1 MKKTRHAPRAIA
13 KNEKRGKESSA
24 SLLQKF
30 NKRFPFPPCARSS
43 RRVRRLPVPTLVSQ
57 TSHVASR
64 PLRLCGAS
72 DFYPGGECT
81 ALSRPFCG
89 RPSRVRTKSFSKGPK
104 NMRGRKEATKRA
116 TFGCQMQQTRGE
128 GARANDTYTCAT
140 RTDCPAACSR
150 ALDGCESCR
159 AGKGDTFLSFS
170 RESLYPRENFSN
182 GPFPLPHPH
191 SQHEQ
196 AAAQSNDAA
205 AAVAAVSTATAAE
218 CPDAGAESHAGC
230 EDPIK
235 GGTPFD
241 LWELARSWT
250 PGFCASGGKRTCA
263 KKECGAST
271 MVPALTLHGMWPSF
285 STPVDP
291 SGAAATTVEDTTVLA
306 HHRRSLRDVSLVAR
320 PAAGA
325 AVASGGAC
333 FWPQDC
339 TQPGWWPEKA
349 PWAYDPS
356 LLPAGP
362 EYEILAPAWYS
373 DG

>member
-1 MKKTRHAPRAIA
+1 
-13 KNEKRGKESSA
+13 
-24 SLLQKF
+24 
-30 NKRFPFPPCARSS
+30 
-43 RRVRRLPVPTLVSQ
+43 
-57 TSHVASR
+57 
-64 PLRLCGAS
+64 
-72 DFYPGGECT
+72 
-81 ALSRPFCG
+81 
-89 RPSRVRTKSFSKGPK
+89 
-104 NMRGRKEATKRA
+104 
-116 TFGCQMQQTRGE
+116 MQQTRGE
-128 GARANDTYTCAT
+128 DARANDTYTCER
-140 RTDCPAACSR
+140 RTDCPSACSR
-150 ALDGCESCR
+150 ALDRCESCR

-170 RESLYPRENFSN
+170 RESYIRGKISHGILPS
-182 GPFPLPHPH
+182 LPHPH